1 MLLSIEGKTTGFV
14 PLLLGVHR
22 LGQGPEESKVLGGEE
37 DAGVQFHRKLSDGQ
51 RVIRGICRAK
61 ELRE

>member
-1 MLLSIEGKTTGFV
+1 
-14 PLLLGVHR
+14 

-37 DAGVQFHRKLSDGQ
+37 DAGVQFHWKLSDGQ
-51 RVIRGICRAK
+51 RVIREICRAK